1 MSVQHQGP
9 CAVSIR
15 ELWQQIQ
22 EMKANIAELQATLR
36 DERVS
41 VAGQIDTVV
50 DELEREGRRRVSLSS
65 RLSKQ
70 AFKVAQVQIMNE
82 YQGIRH
88 AQFTTKEVRR
98 LLALR
103 LRACKLLPLSQT
115 NLVNSMGTLISRG
128 EHSLPL
134 CFCRTVQ
141 LTFAA
146 LSEPGGC
153 TRQAGAHHGG

>member
-15 ELWQQIQ
+15 GLWQQIQ
-22 EMKANIAELQATLR
+22 EMTVHIAELQATLR
-36 DERVS
+36 DESVS

-82 YQGIRH
+82 YQGSGTRSSL
-88 AQFTTKEVRR
+88 QKRCTV
-98 LLALR
+98 
-103 LRACKLLPLSQT
+103 CLP
-115 NLVNSMGTLISRG
+115 
-128 EHSLPL
+128 
-134 CFCRTVQ
+134 
-141 LTFAA
+141 
-146 LSEPGGC
+146 
-153 TRQAGAHHGG
+153 

>member
-15 ELWQQIQ
+15 ELWQQIE
-22 EMKANIAELQATLR
+22 EMKATIAELKTTLR
-36 DERVS
+36 DDRVS
-41 VAGQIDTVV
+41 VNEQIDTVV

-88 AQFTTKEVRR
+88 ARFTTTEVPAFGVED
-98 LLALR
+98 LACSLALSGR
-103 LRACKLLPLSQT
+103 SFEAQP
-115 NLVNSMGTLISRG
+115 
-128 EHSLPL
+128 
-134 CFCRTVQ
+134 
-141 LTFAA
+141 A
-146 LSEPGGC
+146 GG
-153 TRQAGAHHGG
+153 R

>member
-15 ELWQQIQ
+15 ELWQQIE
-22 EMKANIAELQATLR
+22 EMKATIAELKTTLR
-36 DERVS
+36 DDRVS
-41 VAGQIDTVV
+41 VNEQIGTVV

-88 AQFTTKEVRR
+88 ARFTTTEVPAR
-98 LLALR
+98 LPA
-103 LRACKLLPLSQT
+103 LRACKLLPLSD
-115 NLVNSMGTLISRG
+115 
-128 EHSLPL
+128 
-134 CFCRTVQ
+134 
-141 LTFAA
+141 
-146 LSEPGGC
+146 EPGQQDGDID
-153 TRQAGAHHGG
+153 